1 MRELQDL
8 EALHPEYYDPNSPSV
23 RVGSD
28 LNKNFTQ
35 VEHKY
40 PMLSLGNTYSQAEVT
55 EFYERVS
62 KSLNEEFE
70 LCCEMKYDGTS
81 ISLTYEDGKLVR
93 AVTRGDGVRGDDV
106 TDNVKTIR
114 SIPLVLH
121 GEGYPKNF
129 EIRGEILMPWNVFEE
144 LNRERELREEPL
156 FANPRNAA
164 SGTLKSQNSAVV
176 ANRKL
181 DAYLYYLLGD
191 NLPHDGHYENL
202 QEAAK
207 WGFKISHI
215 SRKARTLQEV
225 FDFINYW
232 DVERKN
238 LPVATD
244 GIVLKVNSLRQQ
256 RNLGYTAKSPRWAIA
271 YKFQAE
277 RALTKL
283 EKVTYQVGRT
293 GAVTPVANLDPVQ
306 LSGTVVR
313 RASLHNAD
321 IIASLDLHI
330 GDMVYVE
337 KGGEIIP
344 KITGV
349 EVSARPAGSEKVTFI
364 THCPECGSEL
374 VRYEDEAAYYCT
386 NETACPPQIKGK
398 IEHFISRRAMN
409 IEGLGPETVDLFYQE
424 GLIHDIAD
432 LYTLQTADICR
443 LERMGEKSAE
453 NIIQGIE
460 RSKEVP
466 YERVLFA
473 LGIRFVGE
481 TVAKKVAK
489 AFRSIEALA
498 STNLDD
504 LIHVDEIG
512 EKIAGSIIQYFA
524 NEKNRILVERL
535 RQSGLKLE
543 ADEEDLS
550 GYSDKLKGMSIVIS
564 GVFARHS
571 RDEYK
576 ALIEK
581 HGGKNV
587 GSISKKT
594 SFILAGDNMG
604 PSKLGKA
611 QQLNIPIKDENEFLA
626 MIEEE

>member
-8 EALHPEYYDPNSPSV
+8 EAKHPEHFDENSPSM

-28 LNKNFTQ
+28 INKNFTQ

-40 PMLSLGNTYSQAEVT
+40 PMLSLGNTYSEAEVT
-55 EFYERVS
+55 DFYERVS

-70 LCCEMKYDGTS
+70 ICCEMKFDGTS
-81 ISLTYEDGKLVR
+81 ISLTYENGKLVR
-93 AVTRGDGVRGDDV
+93 AVTRGDGVKGDDV

-121 GEGYPKNF
+121 GNDYPQNF
-129 EIRGEILMPWNVFEE
+129 EIRGEILMPWDVFEK
-144 LNRERELREEPL
+144 LNREREAREEPL

-176 ANRKL
+176 ASRQL
-181 DAYLYYLLGD
+181 DAYLYYLLGE
-191 NLPHDGHYENL
+191 NLPCDGHYENL
-202 QEAAK
+202 QKAAE

-215 SRKARTLQEV
+215 TRKVRTLDEV
-225 FDFINYW
+225 FEFIKYW
-232 DVERKN
+232 DIERKN

-277 RALTKL
+277 QALTKL
-283 EKVTYQVGRT
+283 IKVTYQVGRT
-293 GAVTPVANLDPVQ
+293 GAITPVANLEPVQ

-321 IIASLDLHI
+321 IIASLDLHV

-349 EVSARPAGSEKVTFI
+349 DAASRKPDSEKITFI
-364 THCPECGSEL
+364 THCPECGSKL
-374 VRYEDEAAYYCT
+374 IRYEDEAAHYCT

-398 IEHFISRRAMN
+398 IEHFISRKAMN

-424 GLIHDIAD
+424 GMIHNVAD
-432 LYTLQTADICR
+432 LYHLQATDICR

-453 NIIQGIE
+453 NIIQGIL

-466 YERVLFA
+466 FERVLFA

-481 TVAKKVAK
+481 TVAKKIAK
-489 AFRSIEALA
+489 AFRSIDALMSA
-498 STNLDD
+498 TLDD

-512 EKIAGSIIQYFA
+512 EKIAQSILLYFA
-524 NEKNRILVERL
+524 NEKNRALIERL
-535 RQSGLKLE
+535 REAGLKLE
-543 ADEEDLS
+543 ADETDYS
-550 GYSDKLKGMSIVIS
+550 GYTDKLQGKSIVIS
-564 GVFARHS
+564 GVFAHHS

-576 ALIEK
+576 EMIEK

-594 SFILAGDNMG
+594 SFVLAGENMG
-604 PSKLGKA
+604 PSKLEKA
-611 QQLNIPIKDENEFLA
+611 QKLGITILNEDEFLA
-626 MIEEE
+626 MIN